1 MSCFKTRKRLVHS
14 IQVHIN
20 QIWKQHVACLLIIK
34 FSYEHPPNYHNHSTN
49 CENKEKGNASLQL
62 QLVVSPP
69 WLLQR
74 GQSPWPVPAVAAV
87 GLAAAAAGRR
97 EEEETQRRRQR
108 SHLWARQATREKKK
122 VHVSQCV
129 LLRMCMF

>member
-1 MSCFKTRKRLVHS
+1 M
-14 IQVHIN
+14 
-20 QIWKQHVACLLIIK
+20 
-34 FSYEHPPNYHNHSTN
+34 
-49 CENKEKGNASLQL
+49 
-62 QLVVSPP
+62 SPP

-74 GQSPWPVPAVAAV
+74 GPRPWPVSAAAVAAV

-122 VHVSQCV
+122 VHVSECV
-129 LLRMCMF
+129 LLRMCICFDGSADT